1 MALLNDKKNDDLSN
15 KITISQSAVV
25 PEPFFKRHDVLL
37 ISSNISEKDVYKHY
51 QTLQSTMIDRR
62 NPNNPIKPLMLSKKV
77 HAILHTGEIVD
88 MLAATGIT
96 KENLSQVKDIK
107 HIVPRELT
115 VEAKWLD
122 KDKEQANCGRDA
134 SVFGDLGI
142 LAISKEVSALNIP
155 KMNALAVPETF
166 LRKYGAEL
174 ISLNQSFTLD
184 DVEYEELK
192 TLFLVEYIWDPT
204 YIEEYVMNQFC
215 GGGVFIETHPF
226 PHVFTPLSPKCS
238 GALTLGFDRADG
250 YFDFASFEIPFG
262 YTMKVRSNVI
272 HSDAFFVGPYAIALT
287 QTDRANSVLLKR
299 DTIEREIER
308 VFLTP
313 VPK

>member
-1 MALLNDKKNDDLSN
+1 MIRKELLTKDDLSN
-15 KITISQSAVV
+15 GITIGQSAVV
-25 PEPFFKRHDVLL
+25 PALFSRSHYSLFV
-37 ISSNISEKDVYKHY
+37 SSNISEKDVYKHY
-51 QTLQSTMIDRR
+51 QTLQATMIDRR
-62 NPNNPIKPLMLSKKV
+62 NPNNPAKPLMLSKKV
-77 HAILHTGEIVD
+77 HAILHAGETVD

-96 KENLSQVKDIK
+96 KENLPQVKDMK
-107 HIVPRELT
+107 HVVPRELT

-122 KDKEQANCGRDA
+122 KNKEQANCGRDA
-134 SVFGDLGI
+134 SIFGNLGV
-142 LAISKEVSALNIP
+142 LAISKEVSVLNIP
-155 KMNALAVPETF
+155 KMNALEVPETF
-166 LRKYGAEL
+166 LRKYGVEL
-174 ISLNQSFTLD
+174 ISLSQSFTLD

-192 TLFLVEYIWDPT
+192 TLFLIEYIWDPA
-204 YIEEYVMNQFC
+204 YIEEYIMNQFG
-215 GGGVFIETHPF
+215 GGGVFVETHPF
-226 PHVFTPLSPKCS
+226 PHVFTPLSPKCG

-262 YTMKVRSNVI
+262 YTMKVGSNVI